1 MKKILTGLLMA
12 CLFFSCSSIKHA
24 NIFHYSSF
32 NGKNIDFYFQNRPT
46 SIEIIEL
53 ENIYI
58 NLLHYLEN
66 TLCLSVKKGNVNL
79 AILPEENNVCDF
91 EKRRTSAFCYTDRRN
106 IYLLDFNNVS
116 EKNIIKYGP
125 PPENILQSAFTH
137 ELTHVFT
144 MPVIEF
150 SQKTYMQERLA
161 NFCSLINFKNND
173 LLLYKDNEDYLTEDL
188 VQIFTKERIQILT
201 KDGITKLIPNNSYEV
216 VYFMLYLHQDKK
228 YDLLK
233 SLILAE
239 DFSDFVDQNN
249 WDTNDTL
256 KFIYWIKEKSER
268 EDF

>member
-1 MKKILTGLLMA
+1 MKKIISFIIMT
-12 CLFFSCSSIKHA
+12 CLVLSCSSIKHE
-24 NIFHYSSF
+24 NIFYYSSF
-32 NGKNIDFYFQNRPT
+32 TGENINFYFQNKP
-46 SIEIIEL
+46 SPIEIIEL

-66 TLCLSVKKGNVNL
+66 TLCLSVKKGSVNL

-91 EKRRTSAFCYTDRRN
+91 EKRGTSAFCYTDRRN
-106 IYLLDFNNVS
+106 IYLIDFNHIS

-150 SQKTYMQERLA
+150 SKKTCMQERLA
-161 NFCSLINFKNND
+161 NFCSLLNFKNND
-173 LLLYKDNEDYLTEDL
+173 LLLYRDNEDYLTEDL
-188 VQIFTKERIQILT
+188 VQIFTKERIQVLA
-201 KDGITKLIPNNSYEV
+201 KDGITKLISFNSYEV
-216 VYFMLYLHQDKK
+216 VYFMLYLHQEKK
-228 YDLLK
+228 YNLLK

-239 DFSDFVDQNN
+239 DYADFIDQNN
-249 WDTNDTL
+249 WDTNDTM
-256 KFIYWIKEKSER
+256 KFIYWINGNSKR